1 MNRET
6 IQKAAAAALSLIMIA
21 GGLPWNTMVSYADSS
36 VQNQAEDSASSESS
50 VSNDAEGENRAPE
63 QKTEKQ
69 IESEEKN
76 LPIENSENTEEKA
89 VPEDEDVC
97 TVSDSIRHGRVELDE
112 ADGTIRGR
120 AIPDTSYQLA
130 TIRIL
135 YRQNGKEKEHY
146 IEYNENDGTFS
157 YDISNLVKT
166 DSDASDFRVTA
177 TFTNTKVWDGGVD
190 LSWYDP
196 EKKRLFTNFC
206 GIVI

>member
-76 LPIENSENTEEKA
+76 LPVENSENTEEKA

-135 YRQNGKEKEHY
+135 YRQNGKEKEHF
-146 IEYNENDGTFS
+146 IEYNENDGT
-157 YDISNLVKT
+157 
-166 DSDASDFRVTA
+166 
-177 TFTNTKVWDGGVD
+177 
-190 LSWYDP
+190 LS
-196 EKKRLFTNFC
+196 
-206 GIVI
+206 